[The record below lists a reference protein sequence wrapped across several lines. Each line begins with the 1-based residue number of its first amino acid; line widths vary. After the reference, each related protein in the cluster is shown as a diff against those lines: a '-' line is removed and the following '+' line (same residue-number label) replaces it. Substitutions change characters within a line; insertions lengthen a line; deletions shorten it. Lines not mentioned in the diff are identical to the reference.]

1 MFPRKRGDFRN
12 ILLNPTGAM
21 KEGYKA
27 IIAFVIQGEGI
38 SEVRPN
44 KATDPEFTRAY
55 EQAVRAGVQVLFL
68 QCKVKRTVF
77 LCVLSAGM
85 ARTISRRQ

>member
-1 MFPRKRGDFRN
+1 M
-12 ILLNPTGAM
+12 NPTGAM

-68 QCKVKRTVF
+68 QCKVQQDSLFVCPICRHGKDDFEKTV
-77 LCVLSAGM
+77 
-85 ARTISRRQ
+85 R